1 MEDKVSECEV
11 VTKVTGYRQ
20 VLVLISDIEDEER
33 VGDVILNT
41 SHIQCEGR

>member
-1 MEDKVSECEV
+1 MEDNVSECEV

-20 VLVLISDIEDEER
+20 GLVLISDIEDEER